1 MEPHLRVLTANRR
14 LQRPEAAPRLKL
26 LLELEPR
33 HRVFFRN
40 LTDLLLSRS
49 VPQIAIGSRHVPF
62 WDDVFVPS
70 GILWASFLQSML
82 WHLLLMVL
90 LVWGHSKLWVPEGRF
105 SVRDALPASIH
116 TYPHNIS
123 SFPVLGAR
131 TSGVR
136 ARSLVKHTSASPSAI
151 AVRPQQK
158 PRMVPLSALPGPR
171 WNESARPFSVGAQP
185 PKVDQA
191 TARWVPLP
199 QASAVAPAPDL
210 AGASPAGAMKAP
222 GMGGL
227 RAVPPSP
234 SAQDIGNTPK
244 AESYNPLSNAGA
256 GVVPPSPSLEDTSS
270 ASTGAGPLFM
280 APAGSPVIPPP
291 PSIQSQ
297 GNRGLARPAELPSDS
312 QVTPPPPPI
321 ENSGGERRFSSGND
335 ANSDIVAAA
344 PSIDAAGNSV
354 AGGPATATDSRSVV
368 AASSPLPVHRENKPT
383 IEELPLHFIGLILA
397 VPGTSFFSNFEVFV
411 AKRRVAK
418 DQLQLIKL
426 VYEFLPYQRR
436 LSEYN
441 LNDLSPR
448 IIKLRI
454 TSDPSCDES
463 LGQITHT
470 PADPT
475 RPATEYSKTR
485 EVLLSSD
492 PNAVLPC
499 YRTTADDFEKAM
511 LRAQ

>member
-1 MEPHLRVLTANRR
+1 
-14 LQRPEAAPRLKL
+14 
-26 LLELEPR
+26 
-33 HRVFFRN
+33 
-40 LTDLLLSRS
+40 
-49 VPQIAIGSRHVPF
+49 
-62 WDDVFVPS
+62 
-70 GILWASFLQSML
+70 
-82 WHLLLMVL
+82 
-90 LVWGHSKLWVPEGRF
+90 
-105 SVRDALPASIH
+105 
-116 TYPHNIS
+116 
-123 SFPVLGAR
+123 
-131 TSGVR
+131 
-136 ARSLVKHTSASPSAI
+136 
-151 AVRPQQK
+151 
-158 PRMVPLSALPGPR
+158 VPLSALPGPR

-244 AESYNPLSNAGA
+244 AESYNPLGNAGASVVPPSPSLENTSSASAGAGPLFMAPAGSPVVPPPPSIQSQGNRGLARPAELPSEAGAMKAPGMGGLRAVPPSPSAQDIGNTPKAESYNPLSNAGA

-270 ASTGAGPLFM
+270 ASSGAGPLFM

-335 ANSDIVAAA
+335 ANSDIDAA
-344 PSIDAAGNSV
+344 PSSIDAAGNSI
-354 AGGPATATDSRSVV
+354 AGGPAAATDSRSVV

-383 IEELPLHFIGLILA
+383 IEELPLHFIALVLA